1 MTEVKKE
8 EVKAE
13 DGQIVEDIEVDPI
26 ILKDAELDRE
36 GDNLDDD
43 GDMEYHRR
51 SFHARE
57 YKSETIEQTQ
67 KEVEELIV
75 KVSR

>member
-8 EVKAE
+8 QAKEERKAE
-13 DGQIVEDIEVDPI
+13 DENAELDSK
-26 ILKDAELDRE
+26 ILKDMELDKE

-43 GDMEYHRR
+43 DDIEYHRR

-57 YKSETIEQTQ
+57 YKSATIEQTQ
-67 KEVEELIV
+67 REVEELIV